1 MGDFL
6 KKISHLEF
14 QFYHFLSIFGQKSDF
29 FHSDYTGFVP
39 SNPIWVEEP
48 TFYNYQHFYYT
59 TPSSPTS
66 SSTSSTTTSKP
77 KQFRKK
83 LKVKLK
89 KKKPTKKVIENDFY
103 YIDDDDE
110 TEKSEEGLVSK
121 IVNFLA
127 LLTGISSDPETV
139 DSTISAKQAQCLKI
153 I

>member
-1 MGDFL
+1 M
-6 KKISHLEF
+6 
-14 QFYHFLSIFGQKSDF
+14 FGQKSDYF

-139 DSTISAKQAQCLKI
+139 DSTAKQAQCLKI